1 MSFFT
6 SKKPSKGLYIL
17 VWFLA
22 FVPANIIVTI
32 LDNFLGDAIIKNIE
46 DINNYVFIALPLEV
60 IIGVGIIVFVY
71 KKFPNLK
78 MSKVMPWIYV
88 LTAGNIAR
96 TYIEVEASLKP
107 LNVDLTIFNI
117 GLILSYFG
125 YVLGIRYFFVNS
137 KQWK

>member
-125 YVLGIRYFFVNS
+125 YVLGVRYFFVNS